1 MNQLQALHDT
11 VALAESRNMPEIPG
25 NPLGLGHL
33 RQMLRDIGAAEESM
47 PFSAAKLGRWLGWA
61 QCALVAA
68 NVGVSLDDLRELN
81 SELS

>member
-11 VALAESRNMPEIPG
+11 VALAESRNMPEMPG

-33 RQMLRDIGAAEESM
+33 RQMLRDIEAAEESA

-68 NVGVSLDDLRELN
+68 NVDVDLEDMRSLNLG
-81 SELS
+81 LS